1 MISCGGGSIRGPCFS
16 EPYLGCREFSAAFGP
31 QTDAQPIG
39 RDEDLGVMLHSI
51 AYSDSGERYRW
62 FHARLLQGVM
72 RVPLAPLG
80 AGAVAMPAS
89 PGWRADGLGAGR

>member
-1 MISCGGGSIRGPCFS
+1 
-16 EPYLGCREFSAAFGP
+16 
-31 QTDAQPIG
+31 
-39 RDEDLGVMLHSI
+39 MLHSI